1 LIAFIVDAAKKML
14 RPSKIFLFGSRSRGD
29 ALERSDYDFAI
40 MPAAELKEEWS
51 RFSAEVA
58 ENAPTLH
65 HIDLVNM
72 GDDIDPK
79 LRHRIELE
87 GKILHES

>member
-1 LIAFIVDAAKKML
+1 
-14 RPSKIFLFGSRSRGD
+14 
-29 ALERSDYDFAI
+29 
-40 MPAAELKEEWS
+40 MPAAELKGEWS

-72 GDDIDPK
+72 GDEIDPK
-79 LRHRIELE
+79 LRHCIELE

>member
-1 LIAFIVDAAKKML
+1 MPQKKCFVPPKYFYMD
-14 RPSKIFLFGSRSRGD
+14 PGHRGD

-40 MPAAELKEEWS
+40 MPAAELKGEWS

-65 HIDLVNM
+65 HIDLGNM